1 MKRVYEFFSSTS
13 LTVILSA
20 LIAAVAAAGS
30 FFVMANPEFY
40 RELDSVILLPW
51 LVAEGP
57 RYIGATFWIYILIVL
72 IALFAINTSVCTFD
86 RLYSIIKMKRPWKS
100 LLPQIVHA
108 GFLVALLGHL
118 MGSVSGFR
126 SYGNVILKGETV
138 PIRAAEG
145 ISVRL
150 NDTEVK
156 TDQFGKPDF
165 LKTSITVF
173 EDGAEKK
180 SGDVEMNSPLIY
192 KGMAFYHADNGDTI
206 TGLRLAIEGDEAE
219 AGFGKAFTSASGLKF
234 SLGNVYPDFALD
246 DKGSPYSASSS
257 YNNPYVEILSVEDG
271 APMRSMGR
279 GFLRLRAEGSFV
291 KVFGVVIT
299 LQGFVTSPYVVVSV
313 NKDPGIWFIG
323 IGSAMLV
330 LGMALLLFSR
340 EDRGELMRAS
350 GEEA

>member
-1 MKRVYEFFSSTS
+1 MKRLYEFFSSTG
-13 LTVILSA
+13 LTVVLSA
-20 LIAAVAAAGS
+20 LIAAVAGAGS

-57 RYIGATFWIYILIVL
+57 RYIGATFWIYILIIL
-72 IALFAINTSVCTFD
+72 IGFFAINTFICTFD
-86 RLYSIIKMKRPWKS
+86 RLCSIIKMKRPWKS
-100 LLPQIVHA
+100 LLPQIAHA

-126 SYGNVILKGETV
+126 SYGNVILKGETA
-138 PIRAAEG
+138 PIQAAKG

-156 TDQFGKPDF
+156 NDKTGKPDF

-206 TGLRLAIEGDEAE
+206 TGLRLAIEGGEAE
-219 AGFGKAFTSASGLKF
+219 TGFGKAFTSSASGGGKKF
-234 SLGNVYPDFALD
+234 ILGNVYPDFALD

-257 YNNPYVEILSVEDG
+257 YNNPYAEILSE
-271 APMRSMGR
+271 SMGR
-279 GFLRLRAEGSFV
+279 GFLSLRGGGGAV
-291 KVFGVVIT
+291 K
-299 LQGFVTSPYVVVSV
+299 
-313 NKDPGIWFIG
+313 
-323 IGSAMLV
+323 
-330 LGMALLLFSR
+330 
-340 EDRGELMRAS
+340 
-350 GEEA
+350 

>member
-206 TGLRLAIEGDEAE
+206 TGLRLAIEGGGAE
-219 AGFGKAFTSASGLKF
+219 ATFGKAFTSASGLKF

-246 DKGSPYSASSS
+246 DKGSPYSASPA
-257 YNNPYVEILSVEDG
+257 YNNPYVEILPSNGE
-271 APMRSMGR
+271 R
-279 GFLRLRAEGSFV
+279 GFLSLKGQGTTLKVGSTD
-291 KVFGVVIT
+291 IT
-299 LQGFVTSPYVVVSV
+299 LEGFMTSPYVVVSV

-340 EDRGELMRAS
+340 EDRGELMRA
-350 GEEA
+350 GKEI